1 MRLLPIYCLKEV
13 SDLCQSNMAAF
24 YMAEL
29 NIIHPFR
36 EGNGRTTR
44 EFIRSLA
51 LKSGL
56 IINWDSVTYDEILE
70 ASISSVHDITLL
82 SLCIQ
87 KCILPLHLL

>member
-1 MRLLPIYCLKEV
+1 
-13 SDLCQSNMAAF
+13 MAAF